1 MIKLYR
7 CKGVWVVADTT
18 QEYFI
23 GSLKDA
29 LIYAYGYLNKPVK
42 VF

>member
-7 CKGVWVVADTT
+7 VSGFWVVSDTT
-18 QEYFI
+18 REYFV
-23 GSLKDA
+23 GCLKDA
-29 LIYAYGYLNKPVK
+29 LIYAYGYLNRPVK

>member
-7 CKGVWVVADTT
+7 YKGVWVVYDTT
-18 QEYFI
+18 QKFFI

>member
-7 CKGVWVVADTT
+7 YKGVWVVSDTT
-18 QEYFI
+18 QKFFI

-29 LIYAYGYLNKPVK
+29 LIYAYGYLNRPVK

>member
-7 CKGVWVVADTT
+7 ISGLWVVSDTT
-18 QEYFI
+18 RKYFV
-23 GSLKDA
+23 GGLKDA
-29 LIYAYGYLNKPVK
+29 LIYAYGYLNRPVK